1 MSRVD
6 GPDPDE
12 FGTLERAGGHS
23 VLRYRRRLAAIPY
36 RRCGGP

>member
-23 VLRYRRRLAAIPY
+23 VLRFELEPD
-36 RRCGGP
+36 GSG